1 VEGKIPFNGKIYLN
15 VYLCRGVINLFVF
28 LIFYLIVLPM
38 TTLLHEIGHG
48 LGVIVSS
55 KAQAKIY
62 LGNPDEKNME
72 NFRLGRLH
80 FHINWSYIGYCY
92 WGSELNKQQRI
103 CTLLGGPAMSLL
115 ISVACFLFAFV
126 ISTGDLHS
134 LLRGTA
140 MLNLFQFII
149 TIIPITYPRWMS
161 GYSRQPSD
169 GMQLLRLIKESP
181 TKNTQFKK

>member
-1 VEGKIPFNGKIYLN
+1 MIV
-15 VYLCRGVINLFVF
+15 FVT
-28 LIFYLIVLPM
+28 FYLIVWPM

-48 LGVIVSS
+48 LGVIVTS
-55 KAQAKIY
+55 KALAKIY
-62 LGNPDEKNME
+62 LGNPDEKNTE

-80 FHINWSYIGYCY
+80 FHINWSYTGYCY

-115 ISVACFLFAFV
+115 ISIACFLFALI

-134 LLRGTA
+134 LLRASA

-161 GYSRQPSD
+161 GYSGHPSD
-169 GMQLLRLIKESP
+169 GLQLLRLIRES
-181 TKNTQFKK
+181 TT

>member
-1 VEGKIPFNGKIYLN
+1 
-15 VYLCRGVINLFVF
+15 
-28 LIFYLIVLPM
+28 M
-38 TTLLHEIGHG
+38 TILLHEIGHG

-62 LGNPDEKNME
+62 LGKPDENNTE

-92 WGSELNKQQRI
+92 WGGQLTKQQRL
-103 CTLLGGPAMSLL
+103 CSLVGGPAMSLL
-115 ISVACFLFAFV
+115 ISTACFLFAMN

-134 LLRGTA
+134 LLKATA
-140 MLNLFQFII
+140 ILNLFQFII

-161 GYSRQPSD
+161 GYSGHPSD
-169 GMQLLRLIKESP
+169 GLQLLRLIKESTP
-181 TKNTQFKK
+181 